1 MLVEKMNNISIEYQG
16 DPDKMIDSMYNQV
29 GQELY
34 DGTKYSVYSYLIF
47 LVVNTLYFALFA
59 YCNNGKTLGCAV
71 FKLQIKKKNNKSAG
85 IINLG
90 MRSLF
95 MGSCLITNSPILS
108 IFMIV
113 LPRLLTARQAFMPLC
128 LGSTLVLMIEL
139 LFLFYFIFN
148 KKGMGLQDYL
158 SNTKVLDL
166 KK

>member
-1 MLVEKMNNISIEYQG
+1 
-16 DPDKMIDSMYNQV
+16 
-29 GQELY
+29 
-34 DGTKYSVYSYLIF
+34 
-47 LVVNTLYFALFA
+47 
-59 YCNNGKTLGCAV
+59 
-71 FKLQIKKKNNKSAG
+71 
-85 IINLG
+85 
-90 MRSLF
+90 
-95 MGSCLITNSPILS
+95 MGSCLITNSPLLS

-128 LGSTLVLMIEL
+128 LGSTLVLMFEL